1 MSRVCK
7 KCGGTVKAED
17 SFCMHCGMPLE
28 KEEPFKEETIKE
40 NENKTDVLSVWDYL
54 LMLIILAIPVV
65 NIIVCI
71 FWIIGK
77 NGSPNRRNLAKAWM
91 ILAVAGTLLSGALTF
106 AHPDTEA
113 FPCLALAR
121 ECAKRGGNAC
131 AVMNGANEAAVALYL
146 EDKIGFY
153 DISKIT
159 EKVMSKDWSKLPVT
173 YEEVLLFDSMAR
185 DFAKE
190 QIC

>member
-7 KCGGTVKAED
+7 KCGGAVTAED

-28 KEEPFKEETIKE
+28 KEETFKEETIKE

-77 NGSPNRRNLAKAWM
+77 NGNPNRRNLAKAWM
-91 ILAVAGTLLSGALTF
+91 ILAVAGTLLSGILSYGLF
-106 AHPDTEA
+106 Q
-113 FPCLALAR
+113 FL
-121 ECAKRGGNAC
+121 
-131 AVMNGANEAAVALYL
+131 VMDNYVDWEHHIEYSIPEEQFIDGFLSDLNEV
-146 EDKIGFY
+146 
-153 DISKIT
+153 
-159 EKVMSKDWSKLPVT
+159 
-173 YEEVLLFDSMAR
+173 
-185 DFAKE
+185 
-190 QIC
+190 

>member
-65 NIIVCI
+65 NVIVCI

-77 NGSPNRRNLAKAWM
+77 NGSSNRRNLAKAWM
-91 ILAVAGTLLSGALTF
+91 ILAVVGTLLSGILSYGLF
-106 AHPDTEA
+106 Q
-113 FPCLALAR
+113 FL
-121 ECAKRGGNAC
+121 
-131 AVMNGANEAAVALYL
+131 VMDNYVDWEHHIEYSIPEEQFIDDFLSDLNEV
-146 EDKIGFY
+146 
-153 DISKIT
+153 
-159 EKVMSKDWSKLPVT
+159 
-173 YEEVLLFDSMAR
+173 
-185 DFAKE
+185 
-190 QIC
+190 

>member
-28 KEEPFKEETIKE
+28 KEETFKEETIKE

-77 NGSPNRRNLAKAWM
+77 NGNPNRRNFAKAWM
-91 ILAVAGTLLSGALTF
+91 ILAVAGTLLSGILSYGLF
-106 AHPDTEA
+106 Q
-113 FPCLALAR
+113 FL
-121 ECAKRGGNAC
+121 
-131 AVMNGANEAAVALYL
+131 VMDNYVDWEHHIEYSIPEEQFIDGFLSDLNEV
-146 EDKIGFY
+146 
-153 DISKIT
+153 
-159 EKVMSKDWSKLPVT
+159 
-173 YEEVLLFDSMAR
+173 
-185 DFAKE
+185 
-190 QIC
+190 

>member
-91 ILAVAGTLLSGALTF
+91 ILAVAGTLLSGILSYGLF
-106 AHPDTEA
+106 Q
-113 FPCLALAR
+113 FL
-121 ECAKRGGNAC
+121 
-131 AVMNGANEAAVALYL
+131 VMDNYVDWEHHIEYSIPEEQFVDDFLSDLNEV
-146 EDKIGFY
+146 
-153 DISKIT
+153 
-159 EKVMSKDWSKLPVT
+159 
-173 YEEVLLFDSMAR
+173 
-185 DFAKE
+185 
-190 QIC
+190 

>member
-17 SFCMHCGMPLE
+17 SFCMHCGMPLG

-40 NENKTDVLSVWDYL
+40 EKKEEKGDVLSVWDYL

-77 NGSPNRRNLAKAWM
+77 NGNPNRRNLAKAWM
-91 ILAVAGTLLSGALTF
+91 ILAVVGTLLSGILSYGLF
-106 AHPDTEA
+106 Q
-113 FPCLALAR
+113 FL
-121 ECAKRGGNAC
+121 
-131 AVMNGANEAAVALYL
+131 VMDNYVDWEHHIEYSIPEEQFIDGFLSDLNEV
-146 EDKIGFY
+146 
-153 DISKIT
+153 
-159 EKVMSKDWSKLPVT
+159 
-173 YEEVLLFDSMAR
+173 
-185 DFAKE
+185 
-190 QIC
+190 

>member
-28 KEEPFKEETIKE
+28 KEEPLREEAIKE
-40 NENKTDVLSVWDYL
+40 NENKTDVLSVWEYL

-65 NIIVCI
+65 NVIVCI

-91 ILAVAGTLLSGALTF
+91 ILAVVGTLLSGALTF
-106 AHPDTEA
+106 AMAQFLMDPIVNWEHHIEYSIPEEQFIDG
-113 FPCLALAR
+113 FLSDL
-121 ECAKRGGNAC
+121 
-131 AVMNGANEAAVALYL
+131 NEV
-146 EDKIGFY
+146 
-153 DISKIT
+153 
-159 EKVMSKDWSKLPVT
+159 
-173 YEEVLLFDSMAR
+173 
-185 DFAKE
+185 
-190 QIC
+190 

>member
-40 NENKTDVLSVWDYL
+40 EKKEEKGDVLSVWDYL

-71 FWIIGK
+71 FWIIGE
-77 NGSPNRRNLAKAWM
+77 NGSPNRRNFAKAWM
-91 ILAVAGTLLSGALTF
+91 ILAVVGTLLSGLLSYGMF
-106 AHPDTEA
+106 H
-113 FPCLALAR
+113 FL
-121 ECAKRGGNAC
+121 
-131 AVMNGANEAAVALYL
+131 VMDNYVDWEQHIEYSIPEEQFINE
-146 EDKIGFY
+146 F
-153 DISKIT
+153 IT
-159 EKVMSKDWSKLPVT
+159 ELN
-173 YEEVLLFDSMAR
+173 EV
-185 DFAKE
+185 
-190 QIC
+190 

>member
-7 KCGGTVKAED
+7 KCGGAVKAED

-28 KEEPFKEETIKE
+28 KEETFKEETIKE

-91 ILAVAGTLLSGALTF
+91 ILAVVGTLLSGLLSYGLF
-106 AHPDTEA
+106 Q
-113 FPCLALAR
+113 FL
-121 ECAKRGGNAC
+121 
-131 AVMNGANEAAVALYL
+131 VMDNYVDWEHHIEYSIPEEQFIDGFLSDLNEV
-146 EDKIGFY
+146 
-153 DISKIT
+153 
-159 EKVMSKDWSKLPVT
+159 
-173 YEEVLLFDSMAR
+173 
-185 DFAKE
+185 
-190 QIC
+190 

>member
-17 SFCMHCGMPLE
+17 SFWMHCGTPLE

-91 ILAVAGTLLSGALTF
+91 ILAVVGTLLSGALTF
-106 AHPDTEA
+106 AMTQFLMDPIVNWEHHIEYSIPEEQFIDG
-113 FPCLALAR
+113 FLSDL
-121 ECAKRGGNAC
+121 
-131 AVMNGANEAAVALYL
+131 NEV
-146 EDKIGFY
+146 
-153 DISKIT
+153 
-159 EKVMSKDWSKLPVT
+159 
-173 YEEVLLFDSMAR
+173 
-185 DFAKE
+185 
-190 QIC
+190 

>member
-28 KEEPFKEETIKE
+28 KEEPFKEEPIKE
-40 NENKTDVLSVWDYL
+40 EKKEEKGDVLSVWDYL

-91 ILAVAGTLLSGALTF
+91 ILAVVGTLLSGALTF
-106 AHPDTEA
+106 AMTQFLMDPIVNWEHHIEYSIPEEQFIDG
-113 FPCLALAR
+113 FLSDL
-121 ECAKRGGNAC
+121 
-131 AVMNGANEAAVALYL
+131 NEV
-146 EDKIGFY
+146 
-153 DISKIT
+153 
-159 EKVMSKDWSKLPVT
+159 
-173 YEEVLLFDSMAR
+173 
-185 DFAKE
+185 
-190 QIC
+190 